1 MYSVEP
7 RVYLYKVVLGLFYP
21 KLTIT
26 TRANSCFKTLRRTI
40 HTKCSILLLVLYSL
54 CGFIVACAFVC
65 CFGTFV
71 WYIKY
76 VVQCTFCAAVLFFT
90 ILLKINCFKSS
101 FIFNLL
107 THRVFVMCGGGYC
120 RFIGLT
126 SVLYI
131 IVYEYMNARPRDEQ
145 YNELQRDHY
154 LHRC

>member
-1 MYSVEP
+1 MFQNSPQNHTHKMFDSFASFVFAMRFHCCMCVCMLFWYVCMVYKIRCTMY
-7 RVYLYKVVLGLFYP
+7 
-21 KLTIT
+21 
-26 TRANSCFKTLRRTI
+26 
-40 HTKCSILLLVLYSL
+40 IL
-54 CGFIVACAFVC
+54 C
-65 CFGTFV
+65 CRSF
-71 WYIKY
+71 
-76 VVQCTFCAAVLFFT
+76 FFT

-154 LHRC
+154 LHRCWMQCAV